1 MLKSNGNFYLS
12 FDFEKFWGVS
22 DLGVDSPYINSNIKN
37 VDSVFP
43 SILEFLDEY
52 GVAATFATVGLLF
65 SNRNDISE
73 FKNYNIPYINTQL
86 NPFINLDKILKLEDR
101 IIFGGNALDM
111 LLKNK
116 KHEIASHTFSHF
128 YCLEKNVTIS
138 DFENDL
144 INFKN
149 ITNQYDTKTL
159 IFPRNQYNPKFI
171 PVLKK
176 YGYKF
181 LRVNN
186 ESSFIYKTRV
196 NSPFYIRLLRLID
209 RYFPISKISV
219 SKIIEKDEVFL
230 QNDSRFFAPYIRKLS
245 FLEPFKVNRIKNE
258 MTFCAKNNLDYHLWT
273 HPHNFGANSLQM
285 LDQFKLIL
293 KHYKFLHDLYG
304 FNSKKMNQI
313 STS

>member
-1 MLKSNGNFYLS
+1 MLQANGNFYLS
-12 FDFEKFWGVS
+12 FDFEKFWGIS
-22 DLGVDSPYINSNIKN
+22 DLGVDSPYINNNIAN

-43 SILEFLDEY
+43 SILKLLDEY

-73 FKNYNIPYINTQL
+73 FKKYDIPYINSKL

-101 IIFGGNALDM
+101 IIFGGVALET

-116 KHEIASHTFSHF
+116 NHEIASHTFSHF
-128 YCLEKNVTIS
+128 YCLEKNVTID

-144 INFKN
+144 IYFKK
-149 ITNQYDTKTL
+149 ITNHYEIKTL
-159 IFPRNQYNPKFI
+159 IFPRNQFNPKFI

-176 YGYKF
+176 YGFKV

-196 NSPFYIRLLRLID
+196 SYSYFIRFLRLID
-209 RYFPISKISV
+209 RYFPICKISV
-219 SKIIEKDEVFL
+219 SKIIENDGVFL

-245 FLEPFKVNRIKNE
+245 FLEPFKVYRIKKE

-273 HPHNFGANSLQM
+273 HPHNFGANSIEM
-285 LDQFKLIL
+285 LTQFKIIL
-293 KHYKFLHDLYG
+293 KHYKSLNELYG
-304 FNSKKMNQI
+304 FKSKRMDEI
-313 STS
+313 TL

>member
-1 MLKSNGNFYLS
+1 MLQANGNFYLS
-12 FDFEKFWGVS
+12 FDFEMFWGIS
-22 DLGVDSPYINSNIKN
+22 DLGVDSPYINNNIAN

-43 SILEFLDEY
+43 SILKLLDEY

-73 FKNYNIPYINTQL
+73 FKKYDIPYINSKL
-86 NPFINLDKILKLEDR
+86 NPFINLDKILKLEDK
-101 IIFGGNALDM
+101 IIFGGVALET

-116 KHEIASHTFSHF
+116 NHEIASHTFSHF
-128 YCLEKNVTIS
+128 YCLEKNVTID

-144 INFKN
+144 IYFKK
-149 ITNQYDTKTL
+149 ITNHYEIKTL
-159 IFPRNQYNPKFI
+159 IFPRNQFNPKFI

-176 YGYKF
+176 YGFKF

-186 ESSFIYKTRV
+186 ESSFIYKTRIRY
-196 NSPFYIRLLRLID
+196 SYFIRLLRLID

-219 SKIIEKDEVFL
+219 SKIIEKDGVFL
-230 QNDSRFFAPYIRKLS
+230 QNDSRFFAPYISKLS
-245 FLEPFKVNRIKNE
+245 FIESLKIKRIKKE

-285 LDQFKLIL
+285 LDQFQIIL
-293 KHYKFLHDLYG
+293 KHYKLLNELYG
-304 FNSKKMNQI
+304 FKSKRMDEI
-313 STS
+313 TL